1 MTWSWR
7 SMIMTWSWNH
17 DVIPSSMTSF
27 QMSRSLNP
35 SWMMSFHLEWSHYS
49 RLDRIWPNILHCIC
63 KQDGFIHSVHLQ
75 QCVLDS
81 NRGSSGMTSLQPRWS
96 HLSWYLTLYVC
107 VCVCTCV
114 CHGVWTSATSSYSY
128 HFTHSILLAAM
139 VSVCDKKWFCPFQ
152 PHQVQMRRTHIL
164 RSHSDQC
171 CERK

>member
-1 MTWSWR
+1 MTFHD
-7 SMIMTWSWNH
+7 H
-17 DVIPSSMTSF
+17 DVIMESWRDSIFNDVIPDEPQFKSILNDVISSG
-27 QMSRSLNP
+27 MS
-35 SWMMSFHLEWSHYS
+35 HCS
-49 RLDRIWPNILHCIC
+49 RDDRIWPNILHCMC